1 MKDGAFGGIFR
12 PRSWEQIWEHFGCD
26 CSETRMVTWFVGE
39 CGKSR
44 PLRQDHQNRRSGGFL
59 LSGLFSAVFSASL
72 SAHDYAQ
79 GHAPTTDFA
88 EPAAHLPTQ
97 ENPFRNAN
105 RS

>member
-1 MKDGAFGGIFR
+1 MIATSAV
-12 PRSWEQIWEHFGCD
+12 P
-26 CSETRMVTWFVGE
+26 TMVWWLLVDIRGLT
-39 CGKSR
+39 CYSR

-59 LSGLFSAVFSASL
+59 LSGLFSAMFSASL